1 MNKEVIT
8 DDFFENLAYPH
19 NRLLL
24 HKLHS
29 CGIQNTT
36 HTWISSFLKKRTQT
50 VVVSCEK
57 SAWTEV
63 ISGVPLGTVLG
74 LLLFLTYINDL
85 PQNLQSSSAF
95 LLMTVS
101 FTVKSSMTLIP
112 KFSREIL
119 IYLVLGNESSK

>member
-85 PQNLQSSSAF
+85 PQNLQSSVRLFNDDCVIYREVVNDFDSQILQGDLDLLSAWER
-95 LLMTVS
+95 
-101 FTVKSSMTLIP
+101 K
-112 KFSREIL
+112 
-119 IYLVLGNESSK
+119 